1 MQKSGPIAKCREHL
15 NMVDESYG
23 AHFQVASTTGFAM
36 ISAGVACFLH
46 ALVPAV
52 FPDRASETINQLN
65 ARMAKRNLAKAKDA
79 FPPLEYEI

>member
-1 MQKSGPIAKCREHL
+1 MPGTGPITKCREHL
-15 NMVDESYG
+15 HKVEESYG

-36 ISAGVACFLH
+36 IGAGVACILH

-52 FPDRASETINQLN
+52 FADRASQTIRQLN
-65 ARMAKRNLAKAKDA
+65 ARMAKRDPGQTTDA